1 MFAVLVL
8 TLPQWR
14 PASHGGVLAASAG
27 LRESAAEAERGRRA
41 AVLDA
46 GWIRPSRE
54 DSSSCDFPV
63 VHSSLSL
70 AQFINMLAQKDQPLL
85 IKGGVAHWPALAL
98 WTKRH
103 MHDMFDENVTVGM
116 KPASERPAV
125 GPTFIKDPNE
135 GLGDIPD
142 ESPYADIASQG
153 GEGGRGD
160 AGGRDLW
167 SRPSE
172 ASEEIGWR
180 DYLTQ
185 NLMRPGCKDVG
196 KGPCVATN
204 PPYVFT
210 DLSDDSNM
218 TICNPIFASK
228 KALHRFLHRYVLP
241 IPQFPVNLD
250 EQEQTGAGSDT
261 GKAMAD
267 SFELYLSAGGYQI
280 L

>member
-54 DSSSCDFPV
+54 DPSSCDFPV

-125 GPTFIKDPNE
+125 GPTLITPNK

-142 ESPYADIASQG
+142 ESPYADIASQ
-153 GEGGRGD
+153 
-160 AGGRDLW
+160 

-210 DLSDDSNM
+210 DLSADSNL
-218 TICNPIFASK
+218 TTYNPIFASK